1 MTKYCPNCG
10 KPYEEGV
17 AFCAGCGTSLNGAK
31 PAKASFKSAITKKG
45 LSEVAGKSVK
55 VFTIIVLVLYN
66 KRTIDIPRS
75 VDISTLME
83 SPE

>member
-45 LSEVAGKSVK
+45 LSEVQARVSR
-55 VFTIIVLVLYN
+55 Y
-66 KRTIDIPRS
+66 
-75 VDISTLME
+75 
-83 SPE
+83 SPSLFWCCL